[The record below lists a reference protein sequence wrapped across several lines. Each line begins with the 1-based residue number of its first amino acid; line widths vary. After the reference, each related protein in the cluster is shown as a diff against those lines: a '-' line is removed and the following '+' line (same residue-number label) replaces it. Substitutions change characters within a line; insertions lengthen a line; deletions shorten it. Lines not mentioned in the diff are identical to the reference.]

1 MKIWLPYVVCGSGTD
16 VFTRRLETFFNA
28 AGHTAVATPF
38 AHNLQYFPAALKLAK
53 APQDFDIVVANS
65 WNGFAFKRAR
75 RPLVVVEH
83 LCVFD
88 PALAPYL
95 SFAQKVFHRAI
106 VYPHEKIS
114 VLGADKWVAV
124 SRYTGRAA
132 KTAFGASDPNV
143 IHNGVDTEFFSP
155 PPEPRTRSGPFR
167 ILYVG
172 NLSKRKGADLLP
184 LIMAKLG
191 PQFELR
197 YTSGLRAAETFKP
210 QANMRSIG
218 RLDQHQM
225 RTAYHESDVVLFPS
239 RLEGLSYAAAEAM
252 ACGVPLIATDSS
264 SFPEMIE
271 DGISGRLC
279 PVDDVDAFVEAIR
292 SYAEAPAVLARA
304 RTAARA
310 AAVQKFDAAVMG
322 RKYLE
327 LLLALVPSVTQ

>member
-16 VFTRRLETFFNA
+16 VFTHRLEKFFNA
-28 AGHTAVATPF
+28 AGHTAVTTPY
-38 AHNLQYFPAALKLAK
+38 AHNFQYFPASLKIAK
-53 APQDFDIVVANS
+53 APQDFDIVLANS
-65 WNGFAFKRAR
+65 WNGFAFKRAN

-88 PALAPYL
+88 PALTPYT

-106 VYPHEKIS
+106 VYPYEKVSIR
-114 VLGADKWVAV
+114 GADKWVAV
-124 SRYTGRAA
+124 SRYTGQAA
-132 KTAFGASDPNV
+132 KTAFGATDAAV

-155 PPEPRTRSGPFR
+155 PPGPRTSSSPFR

-191 PQFELR
+191 SEFELR
-197 YTSGLRAAETFKP
+197 YTSGLRATKTFKP

-218 RLDQHQM
+218 RLDQQQM
-225 RTAYHESDVVLFPS
+225 RAAYRESDVVLFPS

-252 ACGVPLIATDSS
+252 ACGVPLVASDSS

-279 PVDDVDAFVEAIR
+279 PVDDVEAFVEAIR
-292 SYAEAPAVLARA
+292 NYAEAPATLARA
-304 RTAARA
+304 KIAARA
-310 AAVQKFDAAVMG
+310 AAVEKFDVSVMG

-327 LLLALVPSVTQ
+327 LLLALVPSVKQ

>member
-16 VFTRRLETFFNA
+16 VFTRRLEKFFNA
-28 AGHTAVATPF
+28 TGHTAVATPC
-38 AHNLQYFPAALKLAK
+38 AHNFQYFPAALKVVK
-53 APQDFDIVVANS
+53 APQDFDIVLANS
-65 WNGFAFKRAR
+65 WNGFAFKRAK

-88 PALAPYL
+88 PALTPYT

-106 VYPHEKIS
+106 VYPHEKLSI
-114 VLGADKWVAV
+114 LGADKWVAV
-124 SRYTGRAA
+124 SRYTGGAA
-132 KTAFGASDPNV
+132 TTAFGANDPAI
-143 IHNGVDTEFFSP
+143 IHNGVDTEFFAP
-155 PPEPRTRSGPFR
+155 PQEPRTGSGPFR

-191 PQFELR
+191 PEFELR
-197 YTSGLRAAETFKP
+197 YTSGLRATKNFKP
-210 QANMRSIG
+210 QANMRAIG
-218 RLDQHQM
+218 RLNQQQM

-252 ACGVPLIATDSS
+252 ACGVPLVASASS
-264 SFPEMIE
+264 SFPEMVE

-292 SYAEAPAVLARA
+292 GYAEAPATLARA
-304 RTAARA
+304 KTAARA
-310 AAVQKFDAAVMG
+310 AAVEKFDAAVMG
-322 RKYLE
+322 KKYLE
-327 LLLALVPSVTQ
+327 LLLALVPSVKQ